1 MYIDTHCHLEKAF
14 YNNIDN
20 VILDN
25 RNADVLKII
34 VSGCNKDEILEVV
47 NYALEYEDVYLTLG
61 FHPDCAT
68 KVSDED
74 INWLRKILVENE
86 KVIGVGE
93 IGLDYHYGK
102 EDKVLQLDLFAKQ
115 LKIAEELNLPV
126 VIHSRDATEDT
137 INMLKN
143 FKVKGVIHCFS
154 GSLETAKTYIK
165 MGYYLGIGG
174 VVTFKNSKL
183 GTTLQSL
190 SLDNIVLETDSP
202 YLAPV
207 PYRGSLNSSKNIPVI
222 AEYIANLYDVSVQEV
237 AEKTTEN
244 VKKIYGIYEPVKP
257 GDVVLVRGRRK
268 KGSRKYTNS
277 RILVMEVFH
286 YDGEDRHAPVLTVLE
301 KYQPKEKEQK

>member
-190 SLDNIVLETDSP
+190 SLDNIVLETDS
-202 YLAPV
+202 
-207 PYRGSLNSSKNIPVI
+207 LNSSKNIPVI

-244 VKKIYGIYEPVKP
+244 VKKIYGI
-257 GDVVLVRGRRK
+257 
-268 KGSRKYTNS
+268 
-277 RILVMEVFH
+277 
-286 YDGEDRHAPVLTVLE
+286 
-301 KYQPKEKEQK
+301 